1 MNQEQIDV
9 LEHVKYQLKTSIYN
23 HFESYEHTEFK
34 DGQEVVSQI
43 NWEKHLELIMKWAV
57 QELEKKLISMR
68 RNEKWIKKLKQ

>member
-23 HFESYEHTEFK
+23 HFENYEHTEFK

-43 NWEKHLELIMKWAV
+43 SREKHLEIIMKWAV
-57 QELEKKLISMR
+57 QELEKNFNI
-68 RNEKWIKKLKQ
+68 NEENE

>member
-23 HFESYEHTEFK
+23 HFESYEHTEYK

-43 NWEKHLELIMKWAV
+43 NREKHLELIMKWAV
-57 QELEKKLISMR
+57 EQIENNFEFEEE
-68 RNEKWIKKLKQ
+68 NE

>member
-23 HFESYEHTEFK
+23 HFENYEHTEFK

-43 NWEKHLELIMKWAV
+43 NREKHLELIMKWSV
-57 QELEKKLISMR
+57 QELEKNFNI
-68 RNEKWIKKLKQ
+68 NEENE

>member
-23 HFESYEHTEFK
+23 HFESYEHTKFK

-43 NWEKHLELIMKWAV
+43 NREKHLELIMKWAV
-57 QELEKKLISMR
+57 QELEKNFNI
-68 RNEKWIKKLKQ
+68 NEGEWIRWIN